1 MPFKSLLDKQQTTL
15 VACYLNMVFVKE
27 LRIYQM
33 LRGYMDGYN
42 EFAYIGMLLEHDIHF
57 KKTKNISNVERVYGW
72 V

>member
-1 MPFKSLLDKQQTTL
+1 
-15 VACYLNMVFVKE
+15 MVFVKE

-42 EFAYIGMLLEHDIHF
+42 EFAYLGMLLKHDIHF
-57 KKTKNISNVERVYGW
+57 KKTMNISNVERVYGW